1 MLGRKT
7 TALYEEA
14 KALHRQLDRC
24 AYGPPPVRPSDA
36 EIGWARAAGVLLELD
51 RTHARDARPRD
62 TPASLAGIVPPIRP
76 S

>member
-51 RTHARDARPRD
+51 RTHVILDRAMYPR
-62 TPASLAGIVPPIRP
+62 ASRE
-76 S
+76 